1 MSKTE
6 NGRLCVGVDL
16 HKTQFTVCAMN
27 EEGEYLLEKKYEKRG
42 NHSQQR
48 IMQKKG
54 EINMAIEQVKKLLEA
69 IKSDPKAQ
77 ELLQGVSEPKNGEEM
92 IRLCAEVAPKLGFD
106 VTEAEI
112 RQGIAQEEWNRRE
125 NTDAAAEQI
134 QKLSDSE
141 VENAAGGSCS
151 ELYAL
156 DTSAFGEC
164 EKDYNGGICDEIYT
178 NPNCRSTLN
187 RIRYCDK
194 VYNNVV

>member
-1 MSKTE
+1 
-6 NGRLCVGVDL
+6 
-16 HKTQFTVCAMN
+16 
-27 EEGEYLLEKKYEKRG
+27 
-42 NHSQQR
+42 
-48 IMQKKG
+48 
-54 EINMAIEQVKKLLEA
+54 MAIEKVKEL
-69 IKSDPKAQ
+69 IKAVKTDPKAK
-77 ELLQGVSEPKNGEEM
+77 ELLDGVSEPRSEEDM

-151 ELYAL
+151 DVDAL
-156 DTSAFGEC
+156 DTSVFGEG